1 MIFVLRSA
9 RLDNSPFPVEKD
21 RFSRLPIRIGRNP
34 LNDYC
39 LKHAL
44 VSGFHARIE
53 DVDGKLCVRDLGS
66 KNGIF
71 VTSLDRGVPI
81 RIAPN
86 GVVDLAPHGFRFF
99 IGQLSIQVE
108 VQQGEAPVRESAMLG
123 SVIGNLN
130 MLSDSAS
137 NPAIPAPGWQGHSPS
152 APPVGY
158 PHAPPGYPQH
168 LPSGAP
174 HSPSGMP
181 PMPGAL
187 PPLGPSGIPAGPSG
201 YPGHPSAPPP
211 LSPGMPGDLR
221 YPSNA
226 SASAGG
232 YSGPP
237 AAGLPPP
244 AAQGGGRRRG
254 DAQTQFFSNMGL
266 DALALQGLRELA
278 GSLIPGRPLET
289 TGDVARFI
297 TKLHDTLEVFCRSF
311 IPLRDGY
318 SQFVSSLDLQRAA
331 LQRSRLQSRAAQ
343 TLESAT
349 EPEQVAIALLDSRDR
364 SYDAPAAVE
373 SILADL
379 MLHQVALLDGVMQG
393 VRALLDELSPQNI
406 EATLSERGGFGL
418 LASGHKARWQEF
430 CERFER
436 FSDERQAFSLIFGQQ
451 FTQAYRQ
458 YWDKQNEGPSDPPL
472 RTFRP

>member
-1 MIFVLRSA
+1 MIFVLRA
-9 RLDNSPFPVEKD
+9 CRLDNSPFPVEKD
-21 RFSRLPIRIGRNP
+21 HFSRLPVRIGRNP
-34 LNDYC
+34 LNDFC

-99 IGQLSIQVE
+99 IGQLSLQVE

-123 SVIGNLN
+123 SVLGNVN
-130 MLSDSAS
+130 MIQDSGS
-137 NPAIPAPGWQGHSPS
+137 QPGIPVPPWQGPSGALPAHPSMPPGHGSLPPAHTPPPPGMPLSPS
-152 APPVGY
+152 GLPPAQQPY
-158 PHAPPGYPQH
+158 PQQHPSGGYPQ
-168 LPSGAP
+168 A
-174 HSPSGMP
+174 
-181 PMPGAL
+181 
-187 PPLGPSGIPAGPSG
+187 
-201 YPGHPSAPPP
+201 
-211 LSPGMPGDLR
+211 PGMPSDLR
-221 YPSNA
+221 YPSN
-226 SASAGG
+226 
-232 YSGPP
+232 PP
-237 AAGLPPP
+237 AGVGNLPALPQGGLPVGGP
-244 AAQGGGRRRG
+244 AAGGRRRSE
-254 DAQTQFFSNMGL
+254 ASTQFFTMGL
-266 DALALQGLRELA
+266 DSLALQGLRELA
-278 GSLIPGRPLET
+278 GSLIPGRTLDT

-331 LQRSRLQSRAAQ
+331 MQRSRLQSRAAQ

-349 EPEQVAIALLDSRDR
+349 EPDQIALALLDTRDR
-364 SYDAPAAVE
+364 AFDAPAAVE

-406 EATLSERGGFGL
+406 EASLSERGGFGL

-436 FSDERQAFSLIFGQQ
+436 LSDERRAFSLIFGQQ

-458 YWDKQNEGPSDPPL
+458 YWDKQNEGTSDPPL
-472 RTFRP
+472 RTGRP

>member
-1 MIFVLRSA
+1 MIFVLRST

-21 RFSRLPIRIGRNP
+21 HFSRLPIRIGRNP

-44 VSGFHARIE
+44 VSGFHARVE

-71 VTSLDRGVPI
+71 VASLDRGLPI

-99 IGQLSIQVE
+99 IGQLAIHVE

-123 SVIGNLN
+123 SVLGNMN
-130 MLSDSAS
+130 MLADYGSH
-137 NPAIPAPGWQGHSPS
+137 PGPSQPPWQGHSPS

-158 PHAPPGYPQH
+158 PHSPSGPPPSPSGYPSTPGAMPAFT
-168 LPSGAP
+168 PSGAP
-174 HSPSGMP
+174 PGPSYP
-181 PMPGAL
+181 PPVGQPPQYGQAPQLGQL
-187 PPLGPSGIPAGPSG
+187 PPLGGPVPDPRYPSSSNPA
-201 YPGHPSAPPP
+201 APPP
-211 LSPGMPGDLR
+211 AMGGLPG
-221 YPSNA
+221 
-226 SASAGG
+226 GG
-232 YSGPP
+232 LP
-237 AAGLPPP
+237 AA
-244 AAQGGGRRRG
+244 GGGRRRS
-254 DAQTQFFSNMGL
+254 DASTQFFNMGL
-266 DALALQGLRELA
+266 DSLALQGLRELA
-278 GSLIPGRPLET
+278 SSLIPGRPLET

-331 LQRSRLQSRAAQ
+331 SQRSRLQSRAAQ
-343 TLESAT
+343 TLETAT
-349 EPEQVAIALLDSRDR
+349 EPEQVAAALLDSRDR
-364 SYDAPAAVE
+364 SFDAPAAVE

-406 EATLSERGGFGL
+406 EATLSDRGGFGL

-436 FSDERQAFSLIFGQQ
+436 LSDERQAFQLIFGQQ

-458 YWDKQNEGPSDPPL
+458 YWDKQNEGSSDPPL
-472 RTFRP
+472 RTGRP

>member
-99 IGQLSIQVE
+99 IGQLAIHVE

-137 NPAIPAPGWQGHSPS
+137 NPAIPAPWQGHSPS

-158 PHAPPGYPQH
+158 PQAPSH
-168 LPSGAP
+168 S

-181 PMPGAL
+181 PMPGGL
-187 PPLGPSGIPAGPSG
+187 PPLSPSGMPPGPSG
-201 YPGHPSAPPP
+201 YPGAPARVPS
-211 LSPGMPGDLR
+211 GMPGDLR
-221 YPSNA
+221 YPSNVPPGMGGMPGGIP
-226 SASAGG
+226 AGPQAMPQG
-232 YSGPP
+232 YPSPSPLP
-237 AAGLPPP
+237 AA
-244 AAQGGGRRRG
+244 GGGRRRG
-254 DAQTQFFSNMGL
+254 DAQTQFFNNMGL

-278 GSLIPGRPLET
+278 GSLIPGHPLET

-331 LQRSRLQSRAAQ
+331 MQRSRLQSRAAQ
-343 TLESAT
+343 MLESAT
-349 EPEQVAIALLDSRDR
+349 EPEQVTVALLDSRDR

-406 EATLSERGGFGL
+406 EASLSERGGFGL

-436 FSDERQAFSLIFGQQ
+436 LSDERQAFSLIFGQQ

-458 YWDKQNEGPSDPPL
+458 YWDKQNEGSSDPPL
-472 RTFRP
+472 RTGRP

>member
-1 MIFVLRSA
+1 MIFVLRSS

-21 RFSRLPIRIGRNP
+21 HFSRLPIRIGRNP

-53 DVDGKLCVRDLGS
+53 DVEGKLCVRDLGS

-71 VTSLDRGVPI
+71 VASLDRGLPI

-99 IGQLSIQVE
+99 IGQLAIHVE

-123 SVIGNLN
+123 SVLGNMN
-130 MLSDSAS
+130 MLADYGSQ
-137 NPAIPAPGWQGHSPS
+137 PQAPQGSWPGHSPSSPPGGYPHSPS
-152 APPVGY
+152 APP
-158 PHAPPGYPQH
+158 Q
-168 LPSGAP
+168 
-174 HSPSGMP
+174 SPSGFPHTPAGMP
-181 PMPGAL
+181 AFIPAGLPPGQSYPPHSGGPPPLGPGAPDPRYPQSPVPPAPLAGPGNFPGAGAFPGGVPGAL
-187 PPLGPSGIPAGPSG
+187 PGA
-201 YPGHPSAPPP
+201 
-211 LSPGMPGDLR
+211 
-221 YPSNA
+221 
-226 SASAGG
+226 
-232 YSGPP
+232 
-237 AAGLPPP
+237 
-244 AAQGGGRRRG
+244 GGGRRRG
-254 DAQTQFFSNMGL
+254 DASTQFFTMGL
-266 DALALQGLRELA
+266 DSLALQGLRELA

-297 TKLHDTLEVFCRSF
+297 TKLHDTLEIFCRSF

-331 LQRSRLQSRAAQ
+331 SQRSRLQSRAAQ
-343 TLESAT
+343 ALETAT
-349 EPEQVAIALLDSRDR
+349 DPEQVAAALLDSRDR
-364 SYDAPAAVE
+364 SFDAPAAVE

-406 EATLSERGGFGL
+406 EASLSERGGFGL

-436 FSDERQAFSLIFGQQ
+436 LSDERQAFQLIFGQQ

-458 YWDKQNEGPSDPPL
+458 YWDKQNEGSSDPPL
-472 RTFRP
+472 RTGRP